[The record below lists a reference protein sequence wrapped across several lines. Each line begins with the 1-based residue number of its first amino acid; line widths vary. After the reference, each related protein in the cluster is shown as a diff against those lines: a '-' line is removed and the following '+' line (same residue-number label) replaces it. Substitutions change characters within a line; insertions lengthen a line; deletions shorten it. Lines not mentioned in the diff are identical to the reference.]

1 MRVIIAGSRP
11 PKDIRE
17 NLAKLEQWYEERYDV
32 LDATITKSGMRELIE
47 VVVCGEAA
55 GWDELGKR
63 WAESNGIEVASYPA
77 KWRGKNEMVDM
88 GAGFK
93 RNLEMARNSDGL
105 ICFWNGKSK
114 GARHM
119 IATAEREWGG
129 VVECER
135 QIWVE
140 VVDV

>member
-11 PKDIRE
+11 PKEVRE
-17 NLAKLEQWYEERYDV
+17 NQAKLEQWYEERYDV

-47 VVVCGEAA
+47 VVVCGEAT

-77 KWRGKNEMVDM
+77 KWKRKDGTVDM
-88 GAGFK
+88 GAGYK
-93 RNLEMARNSDGL
+93 RNLVMAQNADGL
-105 ICFWNGKSK
+105 IAMWNGRSN
-114 GARHM
+114 GTRNM
-119 IATAEREWGG
+119 ISTAEREWGG